1 MHAAVLPHALAA
13 TAANGRDLRAHF
25 LLAEVLARGGEPGAA
40 VGWMQQAAAT
50 ARTLAAQAEPPVP
63 KLAAM
68 WLLRVGLTLCGP
80 LQEVLAGAALVR
92 ELPYTVDHETREA
105 FESAVDARVGP
116 PRRRAAAAGDNESRS
131 SRDSDAEMTRRR
143 DGCGGGRASSCDGAD
158 VAGGDVSCCSSSC
171 GACGCGCGACAGVC
185 GACAWS

>member
-1 MHAAVLPHALAA
+1 MLRAAVERD
-13 TAANGRDLRAHF
+13 GRDLRAHF

-92 ELPYTVDHETREA
+92 E
-105 FESAVDARVGP
+105 
-116 PRRRAAAAGDNESRS
+116 AALLDPASLDRHSY
-131 SRDSDAEMTRRR
+131 RDLAER
-143 DGCGGGRASSCDGAD
+143 CL
-158 VAGGDVSCCSSSC
+158 
-171 GACGCGCGACAGVC
+171 ACADDER
-185 GACAWS
+185 AC